1 MANHKSA
8 LKRIRQNDK
17 RRLRNRDQRGTMRSH
32 IKAFRVAVDAGDVE
46 AAGAALRKTVSVI
59 DHVRTRGVIHR
70 NTAARRISRLTLS
83 YNKLVAAQS

>member
-17 RRLRNRDQRGTMRSH
+17 RRIRNRNQRGNMRSH
-32 IKAFRVAVDAGDVE
+32 IKAFRTAVDAGDVE
-46 AAGAALRKTVSVI
+46 SAGIALGKTVSLI

-70 NTAARRISRLTLS
+70 NTAARRISRLNLA